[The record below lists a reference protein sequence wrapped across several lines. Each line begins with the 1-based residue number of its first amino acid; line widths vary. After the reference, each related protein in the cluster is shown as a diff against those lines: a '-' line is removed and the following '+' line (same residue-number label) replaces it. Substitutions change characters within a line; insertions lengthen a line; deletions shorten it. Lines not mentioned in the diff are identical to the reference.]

1 MDLRKLLTF
10 LFALYGISLLG
21 FLIINSQFL
30 FIEDPA
36 VWTNVVI
43 INLIFVVLFYLL
55 GLIMVYNLQS
65 KIKKQNKVIN
75 ELKGRLYDSLK
86 DDEDREKLLQD
97 FEKSLK

>member
-1 MDLRKLLTF
+1 MDLRKILTF
-10 LFALYGISLLG
+10 IFALYGISLLG

-36 VWTNVVI
+36 VWVNVVI
-43 INLIFVVLFYLL
+43 INLIFVVLFFLL

-75 ELKGRLYDSLK
+75 ELKGRLYDSMK
-86 DDEDREKLLQD
+86 DDEAREKLLQD